1 MHQISIFNSHA
12 SKCRFSS
19 SVFVYIRSR
28 RVEPR
33 GRWFEFPSWRK
44 NIFFKKMS
52 EVNKMKSAVSSEF
65 LVPSTRTGFFSLC
78 NVYFLVL
85 FISQV
90 SSVDL
95 KGKSINY

>member
-1 MHQISIFNSHA
+1 
-12 SKCRFSS
+12 
-19 SVFVYIRSR
+19 
-28 RVEPR
+28 
-33 GRWFEFPSWRK
+33 
-44 NIFFKKMS
+44 MS
-52 EVNKMKSAVSSEF
+52 EVNKMKSAGSSEF